1 MNTFINNGNY
11 RNRTLNVS
19 KCLNIN
25 YKINSIQHSSSIF
38 CPICNIPF
46 NSKIRINPCYH
57 IICNKCYDLSVL
69 QQSCLICNSY
79 INDVDYIFIKD
90 KIYICPFNDCK
101 KGYLNEKSFNYH
113 IYFKHEFLKEKKKIC
128 EKSSSSSISDI
139 QNIKEEI
146 SPKKE
151 IFKNNFFNFGKNSQN
166 KEDNKYPNI
175 RENEKE
181 LIYEYNKND
190 MNLEFLKKNNINKNI
205 DANYTDSS
213 KTSPFSDL
221 KKQNPIQENT
231 FNLNNLII
239 NNKSLD
245 NQNLINK
252 NIMNNNKNI
261 SKFAN
266 VMQIPDKWNYANVPF
281 KSDYNTFN
289 FSCNENSSINQ
300 NSQSKKNNQD
310 DDYDN
315 LEDLM

>member
-1 MNTFINNGNY
+1 MNTFLNNGNY

-25 YKINSIQHSSSIF
+25 YEVNSIQHSSSIF
-38 CPICNIPF
+38 CPICNKPF

-57 IICNKCYDLSVL
+57 IICNKCYYLSVL
-69 QQSCLICNSY
+69 QQNCLICNSY

-113 IYFKHEFLKEKKKIC
+113 IYFKHKFLKEKKKIS
-128 EKSSSSSISDI
+128 EKSSSSSISDV
-139 QNIKEEI
+139 QNTKEI

-151 IFKNNFFNFGKNSQN
+151 LCKNNFFNYGKNNQT
-166 KEDNKYPNI
+166 KEDNKYTSI
-175 RENEKE
+175 GENEKE

-190 MNLEFLKKNNINKNI
+190 MNHEFLKINNINKNS

-213 KTSPFSDL
+213 KVSPFSDI
-221 KKQNPIQENT
+221 KKQNPVQENT
-231 FNLNNLII
+231 FNINNLII

-245 NQNLINK
+245 NNNLSNK
-252 NIMNNNKNI
+252 NIINNNNS
-261 SKFAN
+261 SKFCN
-266 VMQIPDKWNYANVPF
+266 SMQIPDKWSYTNVPF
-281 KSDYNTFN
+281 KSDYNNFN
-289 FSCNENSSINQ
+289 FSYNENSSINQ
-300 NSQSKKNNQD
+300 NSQNKKNSQD